1 MRLLPLNSTLL
12 LHQPLIATLT
22 APQCIHQI
30 HITDLVLLMIDTT
43 GTEIETETGMP
54 SEVDIRTGG
63 QDGERG
69 AKERRGEERS

>member
-1 MRLLPLNSTLL
+1 
-12 LHQPLIATLT
+12 
-22 APQCIHQI
+22 
-30 HITDLVLLMIDTT
+30 MIDTT

-69 AKERRGEERS
+69 AKERRGEELRTGGNEQTREM